1 VTGMPAKGLV
11 MKKWVWALL
20 LAMMSLGLLPTAAQ
34 EQITVFAAA
43 SMKDALGRAASDFE
57 AESGTKVIVSFAA
70 SSVLARQIEAGAP
83 ADAFVSADQDW
94 MEWLAERDLIKPE
107 TRRLIAGNALV
118 IAVAEGTE
126 QVSEPGELLK
136 EGRFAMGDPRHV
148 PAGKYAESALE
159 KLGLWE
165 DVKENAVFAENVRVA
180 LEFAS
185 RGETKAA
192 MVYGSDLKAAKGLVL
207 AYSFPAGSHDPVVYP
222 AAATRDG
229 KAEVVEF
236 LDYLSGEKGQAIFEE
251 FGFSRVEH

>member
-1 VTGMPAKGLV
+1 